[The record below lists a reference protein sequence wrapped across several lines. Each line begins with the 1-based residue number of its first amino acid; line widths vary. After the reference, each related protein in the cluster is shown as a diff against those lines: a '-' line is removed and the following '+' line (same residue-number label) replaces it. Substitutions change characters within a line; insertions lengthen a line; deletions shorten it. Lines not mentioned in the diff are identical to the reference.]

1 MSLYA
6 ELKRR
11 NVIRVAIAYAVAAW
25 LLIEVSATTFP
36 MLMLPEWTATF
47 VTVLLMIGFPV
58 ALIFAWAYELTP
70 EGIKKER
77 DVDSTQSITNIT
89 GRKLDYLIITVLVVA
104 LGYFVYDKFV
114 LGALQIEAI
123 TQTATEQTTASP
135 LESIASDYSIAVLPF
150 VNMSSDPNNEYFADG
165 LSEELLNVLARIK
178 SLRVT
183 GRTSSFHFKGSSPD
197 LREVGKVLG
206 VAHILEGSVRKQGNQ
221 VRVTAQLI
229 HASDGFHMWSDTYDF
244 QLDDIFAV
252 QDRIAAEVAEALQQT
267 LLGDVRVVEITV
279 TERATPNIDAATY
292 SLYLQA
298 LARFGPRTLEGHEA
312 AIELLQ
318 QVIEAAPEFAEGWA
332 ALSDVTLLLHHN
344 HRTISWEDAKA
355 TAATA
360 VANALALAPDTSVVQ
375 TAWAHYNW
383 DLLTKDGYQPARE
396 VLIRAFERA
405 IELDPQNPEALYWFG
420 SFWMENSERE
430 HERALILFERALA
443 VDPLRIIARQWRI
456 DTLHALGRLDEAKT
470 YALESIRIFPQKA
483 YLYTLLAKMEESRG
497 RLDRAWLWLE
507 QADPN
512 DRGWM
517 DQEDRFYLAKA
528 LDYEAG
534 MRNAAVQGS
543 VNPYSQPVYEAF
555 LQIRDGEVV
564 TAIATLEAA
573 AVKLGLKNF
582 NLALGRLKAIMGDC
596 AGALEIHGRVYGDD
610 LYDDPEG
617 TLDRLGVW
625 TASHVAF
632 CLSVIGRTDQAKA
645 VAEAIVAKT
654 DWVDEAP
661 RFSGKAPYFQLS
673 RIAALCVLEEEAR
686 ALQRLEAYIAGGQR
700 SLWKYSWLEIDQDSR
715 FQTLHNNPRFIKLI
729 KEVRADNARML
740 EAVLSGEVTL
750 EDAP

>member
-1 MSLYA
+1 MSFFG

-11 NVIRVAIAYAVAAW
+11 NVIRVAIAYAIAAW

-47 VTVLLMIGFPV
+47 VTVMLMIGFPV

-70 EGIKKER
+70 EGLKKEKE
-77 DVDSTQSITNIT
+77 VDRNQSITHKT
-89 GRKLDYLIITVLVVA
+89 GRNLDFIIIGVLVLA
-104 LGYFVYDKFV
+104 LGYFAYDKF
-114 LGALQIEAI
+114 LLSAPQTEDTPQIASE
-123 TQTATEQTTASP
+123 QTATAAA
-135 LESIASDYSIAVLPF
+135 ESMTPDYSIAVLPF

-267 LLGDVRVVEITV
+267 LLGDVRAAEITV
-279 TERATPNIDAATY
+279 TERAAPNIDAVTY

-344 HRTISWEDAKA
+344 HRTISWDDAKA
-355 TAATA
+355 AAA
-360 VANALALAPDTSVVQ
+360 PAIANALALAPDTSVVQ

-383 DLLTKDGYQPARE
+383 DLLTMDGYQPARE
-396 VLIRAFERA
+396 VLIGAFERA
-405 IELDPQNPEALYWFG
+405 IELDPRNPEALYWYG
-420 SFWMENSERE
+420 SFLTENNQRE
-430 HERALILFERALA
+430 HERALVLFERALA

-456 DTLHALGRLDEAKT
+456 DTLHALGRLDEAKA

-483 YLYTLLAKMEESRG
+483 FLHTLLARMEALLRHLEPARKGSAGRG
-497 RLDRAWLWLE
+497 RS
-507 QADPN
+507 
-512 DRGWM
+512 
-517 DQEDRFYLAKA
+517 F
-528 LDYEAG
+528 
-534 MRNAAVQGS
+534 V
-543 VNPYSQPVYEAF
+543 
-555 LQIRDGEVV
+555 
-564 TAIATLEAA
+564 
-573 AVKLGLKNF
+573 
-582 NLALGRLKAIMGDC
+582 
-596 AGALEIHGRVYGDD
+596 
-610 LYDDPEG
+610 
-617 TLDRLGVW
+617 
-625 TASHVAF
+625 
-632 CLSVIGRTDQAKA
+632 
-645 VAEAIVAKT
+645 
-654 DWVDEAP
+654 
-661 RFSGKAPYFQLS
+661 
-673 RIAALCVLEEEAR
+673 
-686 ALQRLEAYIAGGQR
+686 R
-700 SLWKYSWLEIDQDSR
+700 S
-715 FQTLHNNPRFIKLI
+715 
-729 KEVRADNARML
+729 
-740 EAVLSGEVTL
+740 
-750 EDAP
+750 